1 MANTQDSAPEIWQL
15 SFPKKKIECLHV
27 SRMMWDLD
35 TEFEECLFIGS
46 PGPRIRFIGTKESEP
61 PVAAGKKRRRR
72 STSDEDEDDM
82 YTSSGDG
89 ESKCSGDNATWNVY
103 FDIPL
108 LV

>member
-15 SFPKKKIECLHV
+15 SFPKKKIECLHI
-27 SRMMWDLD
+27 SRKIWDLD

-46 PGPRIRFIGTKESEP
+46 PGPRIRFIGAKEP

-82 YTSSGDG
+82 YASSGDG
-89 ESKCSGDNATWNVY
+89 ESKCSGDNATWNAY